1 MGFIRIFNKI
11 VKWVLISI
19 ASFVS
24 LIFIFITT
32 MILEYAGFIE
42 INIKNKTD
50 YLVLWEWWWNQDC
63 NCESVI
69 DFAEIMPFEWDY
81 FVKYSKPD
89 NLEDIKKEYNIETDD
104 MYDISGHE
112 LRVMFIRNNKVVFYE
127 DWSWEGHP
135 YVYPKGAALFADKY
149 LVVKKEDAKFRA
161 KKEMYDDEDYTLW
174 LRRIE

>member
-1 MGFIRIFNKI
+1 MKINKTVKRILIAFLALSSI
-11 VKWVLISI
+11 FYVLVIYL
-19 ASFVS
+19 FLS
-24 LIFIFITT
+24 LV
-32 MILEYAGFIE
+32 GFIE

-50 YLVLWEWWWNQDC
+50 YLVLWEWWWNQDR

-89 NLEDIKKEYNIETDD
+89 NLEDIKKEYNIETDI
-104 MYDISGHE
+104 YDITDHE

-135 YVYPKGAALFADKY
+135 YVYPKGAALFANKY
-149 LVVKKEDAKFRA
+149 LVVKKENAKFKA
-161 KKEMYDDEDYTLW
+161 KKKVGDKDDTLW
-174 LRRIE
+174 LYKIE

>member
-1 MGFIRIFNKI
+1 MKINKTVKRILIAFLALSSI
-11 VKWVLISI
+11 FYVL
-19 ASFVS
+19 V
-24 LIFIFITT
+24 IFIF
-32 MILEYAGFIE
+32 LSLVGFIE

-89 NLEDIKKEYNIETDD
+89 NLEDIKKEYNIKTDD

>member
-1 MGFIRIFNKI
+1 MEFNKVI
-11 VKWVLISI
+11 KRVLIAFS
-19 ASFVS
+19 A
-24 LIFIFITT
+24 LLYALGTFITFE
-32 MILEYAGFIE
+32 MLYALGV
-42 INIKNKTD
+42 INIKTETD
-50 YLVLWEWWWNQDC
+50 YLILWEWWWNRDE
-63 NCESVI
+63 NGESVI

-149 LVVKKEDAKFRA
+149 LVVKKEDAKFKA
-161 KKEMYDDEDYTLW
+161 KKETYDDEDYTLW
-174 LRRIE
+174 LRKIE

>member
-1 MGFIRIFNKI
+1 MKINKTVKRILIAFLALSSI
-11 VKWVLISI
+11 FYVL
-19 ASFVS
+19 V
-24 LIFIFITT
+24 IFIF
-32 MILEYAGFIE
+32 LSLVGFIE

-89 NLEDIKKEYNIETDD
+89 NLEDIKKEYNIKTDD

-112 LRVMFIRNNKVVFYE
+112 LRVMFIRNNKVVFY
-127 DWSWEGHP
+127 
-135 YVYPKGAALFADKY
+135 
-149 LVVKKEDAKFRA
+149 
-161 KKEMYDDEDYTLW
+161 DY
-174 LRRIE
+174 I